1 MAHVDYNVVVQELLK
16 GLAPLDSPIVKAA
29 CMTRAAQLSEYRT
42 IRFGGGRQTGKT
54 KAVID
59 IAAKS
64 PDTTLIISPDRTLGS
79 DLVRRWREECGDLPF
94 PTMWTNAF
102 YDENGRRGRSPMIVD
117 GPHFDTIII
126 DEAGL
131 YFAHYKHAST
141 YKGLAG
147 VSRDNAVVY
156 LVG

>member
-1 MAHVDYNVVVQELLK
+1 MTHVNYNVVVQELLK
-16 GLAPLDSPIVKAA
+16 GVVPLDSLIVRAA
-29 CMTRAAQLSEYRT
+29 CMSRAAQLSEYRT
-42 IRFGGGRQTGKT
+42 VRFGGCRQTGKT
-54 KAVID
+54 KVVID

-79 DLVRRWREECGDLPF
+79 DLVRRWGKECGDLPY

-102 YDENGRRGRSPMIVD
+102 YDEDGRRGRSPMIVD

-131 YFAHYKHAST
+131 YFAHYKHAAT
-141 YKGLAG
+141 YKGFAG
-147 VSRDNAVVY
+147 VSRDDVVIY